1 VTDYNSTIYWV
12 LWSLA
17 IYTMIVVVFIWWEN
31 RKMRKSLMHKEI
43 EMQRRMY
50 EVSIL
55 KELGERIGYSL
66 NVQKIVDVITGSLRR
81 LLPYSTVSYML
92 LGEEG
97 RIIYH
102 CVLEESVNK
111 KFVDDVRF
119 RMVNSLAALLN
130 REIRQD
136 ELDES
141 ISGTVT
147 DETNKRVV
155 KSFFN
160 IPVVINNIP
169 VGILNVASTEDGL
182 YKEDE
187 ITILYTI
194 MTQASTAVSK
204 LENILSQE
212 KGKLNAMVESMADG
226 VFMVDIRNR
235 LLVINPAAT
244 EMLGIRKS
252 QPNMFDVLDALS
264 SKIDIRTKI
273 EESLRSGHLTTV
285 DKFPIGDK
293 VLRILISPV
302 KDGENKPLG
311 AVVLFHDITKETA
324 VEKMRE
330 DFTSMMVHELRSP
343 LTGIR
348 SIANLLRE
356 DKIKNEQKKYQEFID
371 LIVTNSASMLDLVN
385 DLLDVAKLE
394 AGKFQVMKKDTNIE
408 SLVKVRVE
416 SFKALAN
423 DGKLTIEPKVEPGL
437 PMISVDETKIGQVV
451 NNLLSN
457 AIKFTK
463 PGGKITVSAFALK
476 SGEEMLQK
484 VSQLG
489 MIWPGLKEQVKPPS
503 DSLVL
508 AVSDTGMGIPEDE
521 MNKLFNKF
529 TQLEQSAASEK
540 KGTGLGLVISKGIV
554 EAHGGDISL
563 CSEIDRG
570 TTFYF
575 TLPMNSKAAPAPTG
589 AKPAAAP
596 PASAVPAPAISP
608 KEAVALASPSAPAAP
623 APAKPQGQAPAIAK
637 PGRKKANA

>member
-1 VTDYNSTIYWV
+1 MNFNSTIYYV

-17 IYTMIVVVFIWWEN
+17 IYTLIVIIFIWFEN
-31 RKMRKSLMHKEI
+31 RKMRGSLLKKEL

-92 LGEEG
+92 LGDEG
-97 RIIYH
+97 RIIFH
-102 CVLEESVNK
+102 CVLEESINK
-111 KFVDDVRF
+111 KFIDDVRS
-119 RMVNSLAALLN
+119 RMTAALNALMDH
-130 REIRQD
+130 EIKLED
-136 ELDES
+136 LDES

-147 DETNKRVV
+147 DETNKLPVQ
-155 KSFFN
+155 SFFN
-160 IPVVINNIP
+160 IPVVINNVP
-169 VGILNVASTEDGL
+169 VGILNVASTKDGL

-194 MTQASTAVSK
+194 MNQASTAVSK
-204 LENILSQE
+204 LENILAQE
-212 KGKLNAMVESMADG
+212 KGKLNSMVESMADG

-235 LLVINPAAT
+235 LLVINPAAK
-244 EMLGIRKS
+244 EMLGINKE
-252 QPNMFDVLDALS
+252 QPNMFDVLDALA

-273 EESLRSGHLTTV
+273 EESLKHNKLAV
-285 DKFPIGDK
+285 EEKFPIGNK

-324 VEKMRE
+324 IEKMRE

-356 DKIKNEQKKYQEFID
+356 DKIKNEQKKYQDFID

-394 AGKFQVMKKDTNIE
+394 SGKFQVLKKDTDLSNLIKNRYE
-408 SLVKVRVE
+408 SYKVLAGDHKLSLEVKE
-416 SFKALAN
+416 
-423 DGKLTIEPKVEPGL
+423 EPGL
-437 PMISVDETKIGQVV
+437 PPIAIDEAKVGQVL

-463 PGGKITVSAFALK
+463 EGGKITITAFKIAKGQSLV
-476 SGEEMLQK
+476 QR
-484 VSQLG
+484 VADIG
-489 MIWPGLKEQVKPPS
+489 MIWPGIKNDVKF
-503 DSLVL
+503 DNEFVIIG
-508 AVSDTGMGIPEDE
+508 VTDTGVGIPEAE
-521 MNKLFNKF
+521 MNKLFSKF
-529 TQLEQSAASEK
+529 MQLEQGTASES
-540 KGTGLGLVISKGIV
+540 KGTGLGLVISKGII
-554 EAHGGDISL
+554 EAHGGTINVVSKQN
-563 CSEIDRG
+563 EG

-575 TLPMNSKAAPAPTG
+575 TLPTQLM
-589 AKPAAAP
+589 PAAV
-596 PASAVPAPAISP
+596 ASGEP
-608 KEAVALASPSAPAAP
+608 K
-623 APAKPQGQAPAIAK
+623 
-637 PGRKKANA
+637 

>member
-1 VTDYNSTIYWV
+1 
-12 LWSLA
+12 
-17 IYTMIVVVFIWWEN
+17 MQ
-31 RKMRKSLMHKEI
+31 KEA

-55 KELGERIGYSL
+55 KELGDRIGYSL

-81 LLPYSTVSYML
+81 ILPYSTVSYML
-92 LGEEG
+92 LGDEG

-130 REIRQD
+130 REIKPE

-147 DETNKRVV
+147 DETNKKIV

-160 IPVVINNIP
+160 IPVVINNKP
-169 VGILNVASTEDGL
+169 VGLLNVASTEEGL

-194 MTQASTAVSK
+194 MNQASTAVSK

-212 KGKLNAMVESMADG
+212 KGKLYAMVESMADG

-235 LLVINPAAT
+235 LLVINPAAMD
-244 EMLGIRKS
+244 MLGISKA
-252 QPNMFDVLDALS
+252 QPSMFDVLDALS

-273 EESLRSGHLTTV
+273 EESLRSGKLTV
-285 DKFPIGDK
+285 EEKFPIGDK

-324 VEKMRE
+324 IEKMRE

-356 DKIKNEQKKYQEFID
+356 DKIKNEQKKYQEFIE
-371 LIVTNSASMLDLVN
+371 LIVTNSGSMLDLVN

-394 AGKFQVMKKDTNIE
+394 SGKFQIMKKDTDISKVIKMRAESYE
-408 SLVKVRVE
+408 SLAQDSKLKIE
-416 SFKALAN
+416 IKE
-423 DGKLTIEPKVEPGL
+423 DGKLPVVSADENKV
-437 PMISVDETKIGQVV
+437 GQVL

-463 PGGKITVSAFALK
+463 PGGKITISAFVMK
-476 SGEEMLQK
+476 KGEDLLAK
-484 VSQLG
+484 VSQMG
-489 MIWPGLKEQVKPPS
+489 MIWPGMKNQTKF
-503 DSLVL
+503 DSNVLVL
-508 AVSDTGMGIPEDE
+508 GVTDTGMGIPEDQID
-521 MNKLFNKF
+521 KLFNKF

-554 EAHGGDISL
+554 EAHGGEISL
-563 CSEIDRG
+563 CSELDKG

-575 TLPMNSKAAPAPTG
+575 TLPLALTPEPVQAA
-589 AKPAAAP
+589 K
-596 PASAVPAPAISP
+596 
-608 KEAVALASPSAPAAP
+608 
-623 APAKPQGQAPAIAK
+623 
-637 PGRKKANA
+637 RANAK